1 MSNKIILD
9 EIKHLSKNAIN
20 NMTSS
25 DITKEIT
32 KIMKTDLVN
41 NNSTNPILIK
51 KNLVQE
57 LEKKVL
63 SFTNDHMKY
72 VKYFVLLFLTVYASM
87 AVNNLP
93 DSIVQL
99 FNNELFKFAYL
110 ILLVIFVLKK
120 EYTISILLALGF
132 VLSIRFASIK
142 RIDNKVNDGV
152 NYLLFKNTY
161 KNNQNDQRPINHVK
175 VQEQLQNNENN
186 LQKEVAQN
194 SKNVMFNLDTK
205 NDKTHQELNLD
216 DKYASF

>member
-93 DSIVQL
+93 DSIV
-99 FNNELFKFAYL
+99 
-110 ILLVIFVLKK
+110 
-120 EYTISILLALGF
+120 
-132 VLSIRFASIK
+132 
-142 RIDNKVNDGV
+142 
-152 NYLLFKNTY
+152 
-161 KNNQNDQRPINHVK
+161 
-175 VQEQLQNNENN
+175 
-186 LQKEVAQN
+186 
-194 SKNVMFNLDTK
+194 
-205 NDKTHQELNLD
+205 
-216 DKYASF
+216 